1 MDAPLRARR
10 SLPRFALLALCLTAA
25 AALSAAGLGLAA
37 PPARAAGWTL
47 VSCTNPDGTPA
58 PTDGW
63 APGWWAGAPS
73 AGSGVVDGCA
83 TGGELSAVSTGQ
95 ALAFTGPELV
105 FTAPAGDTIAGG
117 SLTADV
123 TAPQGQAWIGTP
135 QPAFSSD
142 DVLASCTTG
151 SPCGAAGTAAG
162 VIPISHPGGTSI
174 YAPAVCVDFSAAAC
188 PPGAVNAQVDI
199 KAADIELTDTA
210 VPAATDVTGSLLLRP
225 ARGTATL
232 RFTASDPNP
241 GGGSGPGVDG
251 ITVLL
256 DGVTV
261 YSGPPNPHVAPC
273 PSIGTDPAT
282 GHEMFDS
289 VQPCPPT
296 ARAVIPVDTS
306 TLADGHHTLSIVV
319 TDAGGEAATVVSSRT
334 ITTFNP
340 LVSPAPA
347 AGTVATRLVVGWDGA
362 SPAVRAHSVSARRL
376 PRAGRVSLQCLAP
389 TGGRCPRLAPHAAA
403 VTHARRV
410 WTALKAASFRS
421 GDRLRITIA
430 APGRPSERIQYT
442 IRQTGLPAQRLLP
455 AGPPLRVRSGRR
467 RHHHH
472 HRGSSTGRRHRPP
485 AGHQRLAS
493 VRHPSAY

>member
-10 SLPRFALLALCLTAA
+10 SLPRLTLCLVAVAAFAVLAA
-25 AALSAAGLGLAA
+25 AALGLGA
-37 PPARAAGWTL
+37 PPARAGGWTL

-63 APGWWAGAPS
+63 TPGWWAGPPS

-83 TGGELSAVSTGQ
+83 TGGQLSAVSTGQ
-95 ALAFTGPELV
+95 APAFTGPELV

-135 QPAFSSD
+135 QPAFSPD

-151 SPCGAAGTAAG
+151 SPCGAAGTAGG
-162 VIPISHPGGTSI
+162 VFPISHPGGTSI
-174 YAPAVCVDFSAAAC
+174 YAPAVCVDLSAAAC

-199 KAADIELTDTA
+199 KAADIELADSA
-210 VPAATDVTGSLLLRP
+210 VPAATDLTGGLLARP
-225 ARGTATL
+225 ARGIATL

-241 GGGSGPGVDG
+241 AGGIGPGVDG

-261 YSGPPNPHVAPC
+261 YSGPPNPHVGPC
-273 PSIGTDPAT
+273 PSIGIDPAT

-289 VQPCPPT
+289 AQPCPPT
-296 ARAVIPVDTS
+296 ARVAIPVDTS
-306 TLADGHHTLSIVV
+306 TLADGHHTLSVVV
-319 TDAGGEAATVVSSRT
+319 TDAGGQAAAVVSNRT

-340 LVSPAPA
+340 LVSPVPA
-347 AGTVATRLVVGWDGA
+347 AGTVPTRLTVGWDGS
-362 SPAVRAHSVSARRL
+362 SPTVRVHSVSARGL
-376 PRAGRVSLQCLAP
+376 PGAGRVSLQCLAP
-389 TGGRCPRLAPHAAA
+389 AGAQCPRLARGAAA
-403 VTHARRV
+403 VAQVGRL
-410 WTALKAASFRS
+410 WAALKAASFRA

-430 APGRPSERIQYT
+430 APGRPSERIQYA
-442 IRQTGLPAQRLLP
+442 IKPTGLPAQRLL
-455 AGPPLRVRSGRR
+455 ADGPPLRVRSGRR
-467 RHHHH
+467 RGP
-472 HRGSSTGRRHRPP
+472 RRTPAGRPGRPP
-485 AGHQRLAS
+485 AGRQRLAN
-493 VRHPSAY
+493 VRQPSAY